1 MTNNKKNF
9 LTINMKGIK
18 LFTILNISNIYL
30 FGNDKNFQPEISGIL
45 LKCGEKDY
53 NISICNVELDKTKYT
68 RSELINELIE
78 KIAKNYNT
86 IDNFTTNIEER
97 FNDLKNN
104 SDKDIKEILKNHE
117 NLMSLLK
124 NVKLVGYGFTF
135 LDVNKIDN
143 NKIENKD
150 KKKEEKIINNDQII
164 DFSNYKFLDLWFEY
178 DKDNKDYKDDKD
190 NKDNKD
196 DSQNSKSCCLF

>member
-9 LTINMKGIK
+9 LTISMKTIK
-18 LFTILNISNIYL
+18 VFSILNISNIYSIEH
-30 FGNDKNFQPEISGIL
+30 DKNFHPEISEIR
-45 LKCGEKDY
+45 LKHGEKDY

-68 RSELINELIE
+68 RSELVNELIE
-78 KIAKNYNT
+78 KIAKNYET
-86 IDNFTTNIEER
+86 IDNFTTNIKQR
-97 FNDLKNN
+97 FDDLKKN
-104 SDKDIKEILKNHE
+104 SDKDIKEILKNHKD
-117 NLMSLLK
+117 LMSLLK

-143 NKIENKD
+143 NNIENKD

-164 DFSNYKFLDLWFEY
+164 DFSNYKFLDLWYEY
-178 DKDNKDYKDDKD
+178 DKDNKDYKE

-196 DSQNSKSCCLF
+196 DLQKGKGCCLF

>member
-1 MTNNKKNF
+1 
-9 LTINMKGIK
+9 MKVIK
-18 LFTILNISNIYL
+18 LFSILNISNIYSI
-30 FGNDKNFQPEISGIL
+30 GHDKNFPTEISGIR
-45 LKCGEKDY
+45 LKHGEKDY

-68 RSELINELIE
+68 RYELINELIE

-86 IDNFTTNIEER
+86 IDNFTTNIKQR
-97 FNDLKNN
+97 FDDLKNN
-104 SDKDIKEILKNHE
+104 SDEDIKEILKNHD

-143 NKIENKD
+143 NNIENKD
-150 KKKEEKIINNDQII
+150 KKKEEKNVKNDKII

-178 DKDNKDYKDDKD
+178 DKDNRDYKDDKD
-190 NKDNKD
+190 NKDNEDNKG
-196 DSQNSKSCCLF
+196 DSQKNNGCCFF